1 MTVFSFIKSVGVRSM
16 GPPLL
21 AIALLAPLVGA
32 CTSSSQGAHQS
43 SSTSAPA
50 TSSTLPSGQVSGKRT
65 VLSPIGLNVRAAPGT
80 SSKVLGT
87 AAQGTVLTTLGHVDT
102 DGGWYQVKGATVT
115 GWISADPTL
124 SAAGE
129 FRTYTSGL
137 FRALYPATWATSESP
152 PASVVFRSDAG
163 EENIVVTSGPS
174 VAKLPRGRN
183 GYGQSGSTQIV
194 VCGVTSDL
202 VTYQQAGTTGTT
214 ASTTTTAATLPYLAE
229 IRLAVDAQ
237 HALGL
242 YGHLS
247 DLGPQL
253 QTFRALADSLV
264 FPSKQ
269 CTG

>member
-1 MTVFSFIKSVGVRSM
+1 
-16 GPPLL
+16 
-21 AIALLAPLVGA
+21 
-32 CTSSSQGAHQS
+32 
-43 SSTSAPA
+43 
-50 TSSTLPSGQVSGKRT
+50 
-65 VLSPIGLNVRAAPGT
+65 
-80 SSKVLGT
+80 VLGT
-87 AAQGTVLTTLGHVDT
+87 AAQGTVLTSLGHIDT
-102 DGGWYQVKGATVT
+102 DGGWYQVRGATVT

-137 FRALYPATWATSESP
+137 FSALYPATWATSESP
-152 PASVVFRSDAG
+152 PASVVFRSDTG
-163 EENIVVTSGPS
+163 QENIVVTGGPS
-174 VAKLPRGRN
+174 VAQLPRGRT

-202 VTYQQAGTTGTT
+202 VTYQQSGATGTT
-214 ASTTTTAATLPYLAE
+214 SSTTTAAAALPYLAE
-229 IRLAVDAQ
+229 IHLTVDAQ

-242 YGHLS
+242 YGNLS

-253 QTFRALADSLV
+253 QTFQALAYSLV

>member
-1 MTVFSFIKSVGVRSM
+1 VTVLSFIQSAGVRSI
-16 GPPLL
+16 GRRLL
-21 AIALLAPLVGA
+21 IFVLLAPLVGA
-32 CTSSSQGAHQS
+32 CTSGGQGAHRS

-50 TSSTLPSGQVSGKRT
+50 SSSTLPSVQASVKRT
-65 VLSPIGLNVRAAPGT
+65 VLSPIGLHVRAEPST

-102 DGGWYQVKGATVT
+102 AGGWYQVRGATVT

-137 FRALYPATWATSESP
+137 FSALYPATWTTTESP
-152 PASVVFRSDAG
+152 PASVVFRSG
-163 EENIVVTSGPS
+163 TGPENIVVTGGPS
-174 VAKLPRGRN
+174 VAKLTRGRD
-183 GYGQSGSTQIV
+183 GYGESGSTEIV

-202 VTYQQAGTTGTT
+202 VTYQQAGSSGTT
-214 ASTTTTAATLPYLAE
+214 APTTPAATLPYLAE
-229 IRLAVDAQ
+229 IRLPVDAQ

-242 YGHLS
+242 YGNLS
-247 DLGPQL
+247 NLGQQL

>member
-1 MTVFSFIKSVGVRSM
+1 VTVSSFIQSAGVRSS
-16 GPPLL
+16 GRRLL
-21 AIALLAPLVGA
+21 IFALLTPLVGA
-32 CTSSSQGAHQS
+32 CTSGGQEAHRS

-50 TSSTLPSGQVSGKRT
+50 SSSTLPSGLANGKRT
-65 VLSPIGLNVRAAPGT
+65 VLSPIGLNVRAEPST

-87 AAQGTVLTTLGHVDT
+87 AAQGTVLTTLGHIDT
-102 DGGWYQVKGATVT
+102 AGGWYQVKGATET

-137 FRALYPATWATSESP
+137 FSALYPATWSTTESP
-152 PASVVFRSDAG
+152 PASVVFRSDTG
-163 EENIVVTSGPS
+163 QENIVVTSGPS
-174 VAKLPRGRN
+174 VAKLPRGRE
-183 GYGQSGSTQIV
+183 GYGQSGSTQV
-194 VCGVTSDL
+194 VICGVTSDL
-202 VTYQQAGTTGTT
+202 VTYQQAGSSGT
-214 ASTTTTAATLPYLAE
+214 APSTTAAAALPYLAE
-229 IRLAVDAQ
+229 IRLPVDAQ
-237 HALGL
+237 HAIGL
-242 YGHLS
+242 YGNLT

>member
-1 MTVFSFIKSVGVRSM
+1 MTVLSLIQSAGVRSI
-16 GPPLL
+16 GRRLL
-21 AIALLAPLVGA
+21 IVALLVPLVGA
-32 CTSSSQGAHQS
+32 CTSGGEGAHRS
-43 SSTSAPA
+43 SPTSAP
-50 TSSTLPSGQVSGKRT
+50 TSSSTLPSGQASVKRT
-65 VLSPIGLNVRAAPGT
+65 VLSPIGLNVRAEPST

-87 AAQGTVLTTLGHVDT
+87 AAQGTVLTSLGHVDT
-102 DGGWYQVKGATVT
+102 DGGWYQVRGATVT

-137 FRALYPATWATSESP
+137 FSALYPSTWATTESP
-152 PASVVFRSDAG
+152 PATVVFRSDAG
-163 EENIVVTSGPS
+163 QENIVVTGGPS
-174 VAKLPRGRN
+174 VAKLPRGRD
-183 GYGQSGSTQIV
+183 GYGQSGSMQIV

-202 VTYQQAGTTGTT
+202 VTYQQAGSSATT
-214 ASTTTTAATLPYLAE
+214 ASTTSAATLPYLAE
-229 IRLAVDAQ
+229 IRLTVDAQ

-242 YGHLS
+242 YGNLS

-253 QTFRALADSLV
+253 QTFRAFADSLV